1 MGTASRCAK
10 RLPKV
15 IELDGIEVRCIGLS
29 IPLRQRTCARGLYLG
44 SSQCLYRNLLIE
56 RSANVLPTLAVGQQ
70 VGFSHE
76 SCEKYRENYS

>member
-10 RLPKV
+10 RLPKI
-15 IELDGIEVRCIGLS
+15 IELDGIEVRRIG
-29 IPLRQRTCARGLYLG
+29 LRQRTCARGLYLG

-70 VGFSHE
+70 IGFSHE
-76 SCEKYRENYS
+76 SSEKYRKNYR